1 MCVFW
6 KESYGKLRVLKS
18 RAFILQTK
26 VYIVT
31 AIVFPVIMYAC
42 ESWTIK
48 KPEHLRIDAKELVL
62 EKTLESPWD
71 CKEIKSVNPKGNQL
85 HHQWWWSSNNLATWC
100 KALTDWRILWFWERL
115 RTGGEAGNR
124 GWDGWMVS
132 LTHGINGHEFE
143 QTLGDSEG
151 QGNLDLYSPWGP
163 KESDTTW
170 QLNNHWSIVDLQ

>member
-1 MCVFW
+1 MFVFW

-18 RAFILQTK
+18 RAFILLTK

-85 HHQWWWSSNNLATWC
+85 HHQ
-100 KALTDWRILWFWERL
+100 
-115 RTGGEAGNR
+115 
-124 GWDGWMVS
+124 
-132 LTHGINGHEFE
+132 
-143 QTLGDSEG
+143 
-151 QGNLDLYSPWGP
+151 
-163 KESDTTW
+163 
-170 QLNNHWSIVDLQ
+170 